1 MSPDEI
7 ECLVK
12 TIEDNLKKDLV
23 LESGFQGVNNRGGRH
38 LRKKFFFVILTLN
51 IIRHFILSCL
61 CLFPLSETSKLMRIV
76 CVDLLYGLGPFG
88 CLMNQIYLFGQI
100 GIWQYLLT
108 IKRQERAGQL
118 EIFSHIR
125 NFRRFK
131 LNEAETVKF
140 TGYLKGMAI
149 LRKLV
154 FYLSTI
160 PLTGVFVLGTYIS
173 ATQLQDIR
181 FVILSIPVNLAVF
194 SINYYGLAAGSYALL
209 ITGHSSNYLS
219 IRFDRLFSKM
229 RPFLLNDVL
238 PSVPQTSGDT
248 KSTSRMKKLVVKTIT
263 QIHQLEDLLHEVED
277 VQLDI
282 KLRDETVRDIL
293 RSSVTYL
300 IPVMG
305 LHTVFLAQK
314 QELIYK
320 LLDAN
325 TAILCAFLLYYTFH
339 SVSHVYSFSITL
351 CKKLHRLHFRVL
363 SRNQRIHLLRLI
375 QRTSDC
381 KTWNLPIG
389 FTVGGQTSF
398 SPIAALL
405 SFSRIISIAL
415 TFLNARSTWNY

>member
-1 MSPDEI
+1 MSLDEI

-12 TIEDNLKKDLV
+12 TIEENLKRDLV
-23 LESGFQGVNNRGGRH
+23 LESGFQGVNTGEERY
-38 LRKKFFFVILTLN
+38 LQKELFFIIFTLN

-61 CLFPLSETSKLMRIV
+61 CFFPLSETSKLIRIV

-88 CLMNQIYLFGQI
+88 CLMNQIYLSGQI
-100 GIWQYLLT
+100 CIWQYLLT
-108 IKRQERAGQL
+108 IKRQEKAGQL
-118 EIFSHIR
+118 EVFTHIK

-149 LRKLV
+149 LRRLV
-154 FYLSTI
+154 FCLSTI
-160 PLTGVFVLGTYIS
+160 PLTGIFVLGTYIT

-194 SINYYGLAAGSYALL
+194 SINYYGLAGGSYALL
-209 ITGHSSNYLS
+209 ITGHSSNYLG
-219 IRFDRLFSKM
+219 IRFDRVFGKM
-229 RPFLLNDVL
+229 KSFLVHDM
-238 PSVPQTSGDT
+238 PSVAQTSRDT
-248 KSTSRMKKLVVKTIT
+248 QSTSRMKHLNVKTKIGFKE
-263 QIHQLEDLLHEVED
+263 IEDILCDAED
-277 VQLDI
+277 VLFHV
-282 KLRDETVRDIL
+282 KLHDHTVKDFL

-325 TAILCAFLLYYTFH
+325 TAILNGFLLYYTFH
-339 SVSHVYSFSITL
+339 SVSHIHSLSVMM
-351 CKKLHRLHFRVL
+351 CKKLHNLHFRV
-363 SRNQRIHLLRLI
+363 SSKNQRIHLLHLI

-389 FTVGGQTSF
+389 FTIGGQTSF
-398 SPIAALL
+398 SPVTVLS
-405 SFSRIISIAL
+405 SFSRVISIAL
-415 TFLNARSTWNY
+415 TFLNAQSTWNY